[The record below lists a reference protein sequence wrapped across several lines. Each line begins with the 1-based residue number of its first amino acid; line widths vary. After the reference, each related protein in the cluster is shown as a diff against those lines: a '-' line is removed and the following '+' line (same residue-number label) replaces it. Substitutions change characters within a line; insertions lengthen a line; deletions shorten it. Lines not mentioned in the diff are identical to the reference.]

1 MSTDNPAFPR
11 VFTHGEPIWRSESNF
26 IIVANV
32 DGEKEQLWARQISE
46 RTFKICCIPF
56 FVYNLALDDIVE
68 TDASYCV
75 TKVVERSGRFVFRV
89 WNRSGDKE
97 YLASIV
103 RRLEEFGALVER
115 SSESVIAID
124 TENEQAAK
132 DVSGWLS
139 QLEQAGHIQYETGM
153 L

>member
-1 MSTDNPAFPR
+1 MTGDNSSSRR
-11 VFTHGEPIWRSESNF
+11 VFTHEEPIWRSESNF
-26 IIVANV
+26 IIVADV
-32 DGEKEQLWARQISE
+32 DGEREQLWARQVSE
-46 RTFKICCIPF
+46 HTFKICCIPF
-56 FVYNLALDDIVE
+56 FVYNLALGDIVE

-89 WNRSGDKE
+89 VNSSGSKSSLE
-97 YLASIV
+97 SIV
-103 RRLEEFGALVER
+103 KRLEEFGALVER
-115 SSESVIAID
+115 SSESMIAID

-139 QLEQAGHIQYETGM
+139 QLELDGHIQYETGM